1 MNSKEG
7 LVKGSI
13 VLLVALNVFN
23 ALNFLFQFLMV
34 RILSVEEYGVLASLF
49 SFIYIFLVFNDSIQ
63 LVVTKYSAGEENK
76 GKIKNLIKRSL
87 KKGLFF
93 GITMFAIYLLVSIP
107 LSFMLDINY
116 FLLFLNGLFIV
127 VVLLTP
133 ITRGVI
139 QGKKK
144 FRALGANMILDA
156 SLKLFVG
163 VSLTLIGFGVY
174 GAMVG
179 VLVGSI
185 TAFAFSFVPLKEY
198 LSSQEKKAETE
209 GIYRYTRPAFFLTLF
224 ITAFYS
230 IDILIAK
237 LMFSSQEAGFYAIA
251 STLAKVIFLGTQ
263 PISKAMFPI
272 SAEQVENARNSRA
285 IYKKSM
291 IMLLL
296 GISVALVAFYL
307 FPEMMIKIFTGK
319 EIKESSSILFYIG
332 LGSGLISLAN
342 LNILFNLS
350 VNRVKRYLL
359 LGIFLILEAVLLIT
373 FSNSL
378 MQFSMAFVTA
388 SILFFIGSLFIPMR
402 KRT

>member
-307 FPEMMIKIFTGK
+307 FPEMIIKIFTGK

-332 LGSGLISLAN
+332 LGFGLISLAN